1 MCGILGF
8 AGPPDRELLGR
19 MAAAIVHRG
28 PDDAGYLE
36 RDTVSL
42 GHRRLS
48 IIDREGGHQPIANED
63 ESVWLV
69 YNGEVYNY
77 RELRVELEAAGHTFR
92 TSSDSEVI
100 VHAYEEWGPAC
111 AARFNGMWAFAVADF
126 ARAAASSC

>member
-36 RDTVSL
+36 REAVSL

-77 RELRVELEAAGHTFR
+77 RELRADLEAAGHTFR
-92 TSSDSEVI
+92 TSCDSEVI
-100 VHAYEEWGPAC
+100 VHAYEEL
-111 AARFNGMWAFAVADF
+111 
-126 ARAAASSC
+126 SLIHI